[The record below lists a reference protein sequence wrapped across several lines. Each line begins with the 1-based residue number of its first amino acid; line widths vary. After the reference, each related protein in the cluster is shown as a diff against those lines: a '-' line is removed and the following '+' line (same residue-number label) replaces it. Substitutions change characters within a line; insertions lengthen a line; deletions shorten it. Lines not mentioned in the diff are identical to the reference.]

1 MRCPLLLSLLLL
13 GSLPRAACAADVEI
27 RNDATL
33 TTLRGPAFGTAF
45 HVKRPTPADPRQNET
60 LAAQI
65 EDVIGRF
72 NAQMSLWHEDSELSR
87 FNRSDAGEWL
97 DVAPETLEVV
107 EVALRIRQASGGA
120 FDPTI
125 RPLLSL
131 WSFGP
136 EQRPREIPDDEQI
149 DAALSLVG
157 QRIETRRTPAPALRK
172 PADGVELDL
181 NAIAKGY
188 AVDVIA
194 ELVAVESPEGC
205 MVEIGGEVVALGT
218 RPDGTPWRIAI
229 EQPLAG
235 TRTAAS
241 YIELQDAALAT
252 SGDYRNYFERDG
264 RRFSHT
270 IDPRTGRPID
280 HALASVSVVADDCM
294 TADAWATALM
304 VLGPDEGYNVA
315 QQQGV
320 AALFL
325 VREGSTFA
333 ARATPGFP
341 PLIPIAAPVNA
352 APMDSTWTTF
362 LIAGGVFL
370 IAVAGMAIGVIVS
383 NRRLRGSC
391 GGLNGLRDSQGN
403 PMCEACTTPPEQCD
417 EFRKQVAASAKSGE
431 S

>member
-1 MRCPLLLSLLLL
+1 MRCAFLLILLCL
-13 GSLPRAACAADVEI
+13 GSPPRPLDAADIEVTG
-27 RNDATL
+27 DATL
-33 TTLRGPAFGTAF
+33 TSLRGPAFGTAF
-45 HVKRPTPADPRQNET
+45 HVKRPTPADPRQNDV

-65 EDVIGRF
+65 EEVIDHF
-72 NAQMSLWHEDSELSR
+72 NAQMSLWHEESELSR
-87 FNRSDAGEWL
+87 FNRHAGGEWL

-107 EVALRIRQASGGA
+107 EAALRIRGASGGA
-120 FDPTI
+120 FDPTV

-136 EQRPREIPDDEQI
+136 GQRPREVPEDQQI
-149 DAALSLVG
+149 DAAMSLVG
-157 QRIETRRTPAPALRK
+157 QVIETRSTPAPALRK
-172 PADGVELDL
+172 AADGVELDL

-194 ELVAVESPEGC
+194 ELVAADSPQGC
-205 MVEIGGEVVALGT
+205 MVEIGGEVRTFGT

-252 SGDYRNYFERDG
+252 SGDYRNYFEQDG

-270 IDPRTGRPID
+270 IDPRNGRPID

-304 VLGPDEGYNVA
+304 VLGPEEGYNVA
-315 QQQGV
+315 QQQGI

-325 VREGSTFA
+325 VREGGAFA
-333 ARATPGFP
+333 ARVTTGFP
-341 PLIPIAAPVNA
+341 PLIPIAAPANA
-352 APMDSTWTTF
+352 APMDASWTTF

-403 PMCEACTTPPEQCD
+403 PMCDACTTPPEQCD
-417 EFRKQVAASAKSGE
+417 EFRKQMTASGKSDN
-431 S
+431 

>member
-1 MRCPLLLSLLLL
+1 MKYAVLPALLLL
-13 GSLPRAACAADVEI
+13 GSLPHAACAADVEI
-27 RNDATL
+27 RSDATL

-45 HVKRPTPADPRQNET
+45 HVKRPTPADPQQNEA

-65 EDVIGRF
+65 GEVIDRF
-72 NAQMSLWHEDSELSR
+72 NEQMSLWHEDSELSR
-87 FNRSDAGEWL
+87 FNRHAAGEWL

-107 EVALRIRQASGGA
+107 EAALRIRQASGGA

-136 EQRPREIPDDEQI
+136 EQRPRQIPNDEQI

-157 QRIETRRTPAPALRK
+157 QVIETRSIPAPALRK

-194 ELVAVESPEGC
+194 ELVAADSPQGG
-205 MVEIGGEVVALGT
+205 MVEIGGEVVAFGT
-218 RPDGTPWRIAI
+218 KPDGTPWRIAI
-229 EQPLAG
+229 EQPLTG

-252 SGDYRNYFERDG
+252 SGDYRNYFEQDG

-304 VLGPDEGYNVA
+304 VLGPDEGYNIA
-315 QQQGV
+315 QQQGL

-333 ARATPGFP
+333 VRATPGFP
-341 PLIPIAAPVNA
+341 PLIPIAAPADA
-352 APMDSTWTTF
+352 APMDASWTTF

-370 IAVAGMAIGVIVS
+370 IAVAGMAIGVIVAG
-383 NRRLRGSC
+383 RRLRGSC
-391 GGLNGLRDSQGN
+391 GGLNGLKDAQGN
-403 PMCEACTTPPEQCD
+403 PMCDACTTPPEQCD
-417 EFRKQVAASAKSGE
+417 EFRKQMAANESAAGR
-431 S
+431 